1 MSEQDGPVFRM
12 LTLDEKMARRQGLP
26 FKIPVPEADFV
37 ALTDE
42 GLKADKLE
50 GWIKDFLENAPVAK
64 DGNWRRRNSQIV
76 SQLEGFVDKKPLWD
90 KAQRLFDEGDFEK
103 ATKTLKRITIMM
115 PDDHA
120 AKMNYAGALANQG
133 QHDKAFKQLRQ
144 VRDTFEGEPDFH
156 VTVAQLQVARND
168 NDAAIEELVKAL
180 EAKPDH
186 RGAMDALAKLGVL
199 AKIYEDP
206 KDALSLTYVRAD
218 SVLEYLTGHWDSAE
232 RDSAYY
238 LEQLGYHEAEGRWE
252 VAIEAAERA
261 SKSAEGDD
269 ALRATVGKIHAL
281 RELDRGDDALK
292 AAQQM
297 AEAHGDS
304 ATAHLELSKSLA
316 KVGKADEAT
325 AALDAALARDPG
337 DQEALVYKL
346 WPKDAGDLQQVQAAI
361 PAIQKWAEAHD
372 DVPGAWRSLARAK
385 LVVGADEE
393 ALALF
398 EKAVALAPDD
408 DDLRSEWWGELARQT
423 KYDAIIADTEKVG
436 DMNGRDWKLRW
447 NEAEAYRGAGRLME
461 ARGVYMQLN
470 TDETLH
476 VDIRKRAKRAAM
488 ELGTGGAG
496 SSADGPS
503 GGEG

>member
-26 FKIPVPEADFV
+26 FKIPVPEAEFV

-64 DGNWRRRNSQIV
+64 DGNWRRRNSEIV
-76 SQLEGFVDKKPLWD
+76 SQLEGFLDKKPLWE

-120 AKMNYAGALANQG
+120 ARMNYANALANQG
-133 QHDKAFKQLRQ
+133 QHDKAYKQLRQ
-144 VRDTFEGEPDFH
+144 IRDTFQGEPDFH
-156 VTVAQLQVARND
+156 VTVAQLHVARND
-168 NDAAIEELVKAL
+168 TDAAIEELVAAL

-186 RGAMDALAKLGVL
+186 RPAMDALAKLGVL

-206 KDALSLTYVRAD
+206 KDATSLTYVRAD
-218 SVLEYLTGHWDSAE
+218 SVLEYLTGQWDSAE
-232 RDSAYY
+232 RDAAYY
-238 LEQLGYHEAEGRWE
+238 LEQLGYHEAEGRWD
-252 VAIEAAERA
+252 VALEAAERA
-261 SKSAEGDD
+261 LKGADGED
-269 ALRATVGKIHAL
+269 ALRAMVGKIHAL
-281 RELDRGDDALK
+281 RELDRGEDALSAAK
-292 AAQQM
+292 ALVDGHA
-297 AEAHGDS
+297 DS
-304 ATAHLELSKSLA
+304 ATAHLELSKTLA
-316 KVGKADEAT
+316 KLGKAEEAT
-325 AALDAALARDPG
+325 AALDDALERDPG

-346 WPKDAGDLQQVQAAI
+346 WPKDAGDLKQVQDAM
-361 PAIQKWAEAHD
+361 PSIQKWAD
-372 DVPGAWRSLARAK
+372 DHPEVAGAWRSLARAK
-385 LVVGADEE
+385 LVVGSDEE
-393 ALALF
+393 AMSLF
-398 EKAVALAPDD
+398 EKAVALQPED

-423 KYDAIIADTEKVG
+423 SYDAILADVNELG
-436 DMNGRDWKLRW
+436 DMNDRDWKLRW

-470 TDETLH
+470 TDESLH

-488 ELGTGGAG
+488 ELGAGGGAAAQDA
-496 SSADGPS
+496 SPS
-503 GGEG
+503 EAN